1 MVYIATGFL
10 LSVIVCAFF
19 ISCTVG
25 TGYGANTRANN
36 KLVPYRSLFGINKYE
51 AAGPTSSS
59 TTVHSIHYGKKTS
72 WWGVGG
78 VPPPKKLKEK

>member
-1 MVYIATGFL
+1 MVYIATWFL

-51 AAGPTSSS
+51 ATSPASFS
-59 TTVHSIHYGKKTS
+59 TIVHTVR
-72 WWGVGG
+72 
-78 VPPPKKLKEK
+78 